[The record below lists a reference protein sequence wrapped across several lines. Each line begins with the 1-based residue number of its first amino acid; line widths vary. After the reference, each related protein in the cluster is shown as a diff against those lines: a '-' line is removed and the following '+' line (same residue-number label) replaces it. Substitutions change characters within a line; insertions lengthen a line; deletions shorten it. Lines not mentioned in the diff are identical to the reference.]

1 VRTRTAAS
9 LLAWLALVVVAPDD
23 AAADPNPPS
32 WTKIDDAD
40 GIAIYRREVPG
51 SDAIAFKGEGIVA
64 APLARVASVIFDTA
78 RATEWID
85 SLVEARVV
93 RRISDTEY
101 VEYDHFATPFV
112 MKDRDFVTS
121 NLLEYDAARQAIT
134 IRMRST
140 TDAAAPP
147 TSYVRGE
154 LISSTFV
161 LTATPDGKATRV
173 SGDVHCDPRGSV
185 AKWIVN
191 YFQKDWPRS
200 TLKSLRAQ
208 VAKPNIVENAAIRKL
223 VDQRPPA
230 AATH

>member
-1 VRTRTAAS
+1 MRILPVALLVAS
-9 LLAWLALVVVAPDD
+9 FASVASFVLVVPRD
-23 AAADPNPPS
+23 ASADPAPPPT

-40 GIAIYRREVPG
+40 GIAIYRREIPG
-51 SDAIAFKGEGIVA
+51 SDAIAFKGEGIIA
-64 APLARVASVIFDTA
+64 APLVRVASVIFDTA

-101 VEYDHFATPFV
+101 VEYDHFSTPFV

-121 NLLEYDAARQAIT
+121 NKLEYDAARQVLT
-134 IRMRST
+134 IRLRST
-140 TDAAAPP
+140 TDPAAPA
-147 TSYVRGE
+147 TSYVRGD

-161 LTATPDGKATRV
+161 LTPTADGKGTRV
-173 SGDVHCDPRGSV
+173 VGDVHCDPRGSV

-200 TLKSLRAQ
+200 TLKSLRKQ
-208 VAKPNIVENAAIRKL
+208 VAKPNIVESPTIRSL
-223 VDQRPPA
+223 VGP
-230 AATH
+230 

>member
-1 VRTRTAAS
+1 M
-9 LLAWLALVVVAPDD
+9 LLACFVLVAPHD
-23 AAADPNPPS
+23 AGADGTPPS

-40 GIAIYRREVPG
+40 GIAIYRREIPG
-51 SDAIAFKGEGIVA
+51 SDAIAFKGEGVVA
-64 APLARVASVIFDTA
+64 APLVRVASVIFDTS

-93 RRISDTEY
+93 RTLSDTEY
-101 VEYDHFATPFV
+101 VEYDHFGTPFV

-121 NLLEYDAARQAIT
+121 NRMEYDATRQTIT

-140 TDAAAPP
+140 TDPAAPP

-161 LTATPDGKATRV
+161 LTATSDGKGTRV

-200 TLKSLRAQ
+200 TLKSLRKQ
-208 VAKPNIVENAAIRKL
+208 VAKPNIVDNPVVRRL
-223 VDQRPPA
+223 VEQGGPA
-230 AATH
+230 ASH